1 MGARRVASDISKL
14 DTKFLLKSNL
24 LIGQTSCSAPDALIR
39 LITIRTLTFFA
50 VKIIKI
56 VIGLELRQVYPLIQK
71 VLQYQR
77 SGS

>member
-1 MGARRVASDISKL
+1 MGVRRVASDISKL

-24 LIGQTSCSAPDALIR
+24 RICQASCSAPDTLIR
-39 LITIRTLTFFA
+39 LTTIRTLAFFA
-50 VKIIKI
+50 VKIIQF

-71 VLQYQR
+71 VLQYQC